1 MEMTTITT
9 SSTSPVRRAAINAL
23 AVVGFI
29 VLIIIGMALAVY
41 AATFVPKAVTRLN
54 GAAVYLSSLFVPAT
68 PPAIEVVT
76 PGDTIPFTDTPGA
89 GIATTTPV
97 AETPAPAIKPATAP
111 AAVAPHAG
119 TPTYTVVT
127 TTKPAPALFGLPDL
141 TVAVVAKGY
150 LTSADTTSFVKSDT
164 VPSGERPAVKF
175 SVLNVGTNA
184 SGRFDFTAKLPTRSS
199 YMYTSDSQDSLLPG
213 EHIDYV
219 LGFDRARSG
228 EDSEITITVDD
239 DNDVTESN
247 NSNNSVTVRV
257 NIK

>member
-1 MEMTTITT
+1 METATITT

-54 GAAVYLSSLFVPAT
+54 GAAVYLSSLFVGSNEPA
-68 PPAIEVVT
+68 AIEVVT
-76 PGDTIPFTDTPGA
+76 PGDTLPFTDTPGA

-97 AETPAPAIKPATAP
+97 AETPAKPATAP
-111 AAVAPHAG
+111 AAVASHPG

-127 TTKPAPALFGLPDL
+127 TTKPAPALFGLSDL

-164 VPSGERPAVKF
+164 VPNGERPAVKF

-199 YMYTSDSQDSLLPG
+199 FTYTSDSQDSLLPG

-239 DNDVTESN
+239 DNDVAEIN
-247 NSNNSVTVRV
+247 NSNNSVSVTL